1 MGEDG
6 DAASRT
12 LTPMLSTLKA
22 ALNAAFF
29 YCQASAPKGIPAA
42 DWNEQKGVPD
52 TPFNSIT
59 L

>member
-1 MGEDG
+1 
-6 DAASRT
+6 
-12 LTPMLSTLKA
+12 MLSTLKA